1 MTQCPLRVDLD
12 PHPPYIDQVI
22 QTTPIMRKIEQQMN
36 NAIATLE
43 HGAKWNSSNT
53 MVEVFNGVAF
63 VFLHGNL
70 IAEIGEGFIKL
81 HDGGLQSNTTKS
93 RLNAILAENGL
104 PNERVF
110 QKDFAWFVRLNDGTT
125 IPFFSGM
132 RLN

>member
-1 MTQCPLRVDLD
+1 
-12 PHPPYIDQVI
+12 
-22 QTTPIMRKIEQQMN
+22 MRKIEQQMN

-81 HDGGLQSNTTKS
+81 HDGGWQSNTTKS
-93 RLNAILAENGL
+93 RLNAILSENGL

>member
-1 MTQCPLRVDLD
+1 
-12 PHPPYIDQVI
+12 
-22 QTTPIMRKIEQQMN
+22 MRKIEQQMN

-53 MVEVFNGVAF
+53 MVEVFNGV
-63 VFLHGNL
+63 